1 MATDSFAVFILTHGR
16 ARNVKTYA
24 TLRKQG
30 YTGPIYLIIDNEDDQ
45 TDEYRRLY
53 GDQVIQFDKAAEAAR
68 CDVGDNFPK
77 RNTVLF
83 ARNAC
88 FQIAR
93 DLGVEYF
100 LQLDDDYNSFRYRF
114 DAELSYVTDMYV
126 RDLDRLFDR
135 VLAFYKAIGAVSI
148 AFAQG
153 GDFLGGS
160 GGNAKKLWLKRKVM
174 NSFFCSVMRPFQFVG
189 RMNDDVNTYVALGN
203 RGDLFL
209 TFFNVGIEQSETQGS
224 DGGLTSMYLDLGTYA
239 KSFYTVMYAPSCT
252 VVREMTGNVTHDRV
266 HHRIDY
272 DHAVPKIMNERYRK
286 AGHDGRTP

>member
-1 MATDSFAVFILTHGR
+1 MATDNFAVFILTHGR

-45 TDEYRRLY
+45 ADEYRRNY

-100 LQLDDDYNSFRYRF
+100 LQLDDDYEYFLHKFTASLDY
-114 DAELSYVTDMYV
+114 AERRVLN
-126 RDLDRLFDR
+126 LDRLFAIILDYYKSI
-135 VLAFYKAIGAVSI
+135 LATTI
-148 AFAQG
+148 ALGQN
-153 GDFLGGS
+153 GDILGGA
-160 GGNAKKLWLKRKVM
+160 GGGEVSRLWLRRKAM
-174 NSFFCSVMRPFQFVG
+174 NSFFCSVNRPFQFVG
-189 RMNDDVNTYVALGN
+189 RMNDDVNTYTTLGN
-203 RGDLFL
+203 RGGLFL
-209 TFFNVGIEQSETQGS
+209 TFYNATIKQPVTQSNA
-224 DGGLTSMYLDLGTYA
+224 GGLTDVYLNYGTYV
-239 KSFYTVMYAPSCT
+239 KSFYTVMYAPSC
-252 VVREMTGNVTHDRV
+252 VAVRELQSADRRI
-266 HHRIDY
+266 HHRINWDA
-272 DHAVPKIMNERYRK
+272 AVPKIMNERYRK
-286 AGHDGRTP
+286 AGHDGRP

>member
-1 MATDSFAVFILTHGR
+1 MATDFAVFILTHGR

-45 TDEYRRLY
+45 ADEYRRNY

-100 LQLDDDYNSFRYRF
+100 LQLDDDYVDFRYKF
-114 DAELSYVTDMYV
+114 TPDLVAIDK
-126 RDLDRLFDR
+126 RDVLNLDRLFAVILDYYQSIPA
-135 VLAFYKAIGAVSI
+135 LAIAIG
-148 AFAQG
+148 QG
-153 GDFLGGS
+153 GDFIGGRES
-160 GGNAKKLWLKRKVM
+160 STAVKLWMKRKVM
-174 NSFFCSVMRPFQFVG
+174 NSFFCSVDRPFQFVG
-189 RMNDDVNTYVALGN
+189 RMNDDVNTYVLLGN
-203 RGDLFL
+203 RGGLFL
-209 TFFNVGIEQSETQGS
+209 TVFNVALQQLETQQNS
-224 DGGLTSMYLDLGTYA
+224 GGLTDMYLDLGTYA
-239 KSFYTVMYAPSCT
+239 KSFYTVMHSPSC
-252 VVREMTGNVTHDRV
+252 VHINEITGTHTPRI
-266 HHRIDY
+266 HHRINWDV
-272 DHAVPKIMNERYRK
+272 AVPKIMNERYRK
-286 AGHDGRTP
+286 ASASVV

>member
-1 MATDSFAVFILTHGR
+1 MNDFAVFILTHGR

-45 TDEYRRLY
+45 ADEYRRLY

-100 LQLDDDYNSFRYRF
+100 LQLDDDYTGLLHKF
-114 DAELSYVTDMYV
+114 DSALVYLEQ
-126 RDLDRLFDR
+126 RCRNLDALFSATVDYY
-135 VLAFYKAIGAVSI
+135 ASI
-148 AFAQG
+148 PALTIAYAQT
-153 GDFLGGS
+153 GDYFGGS
-160 GGNAKKLWLKRKVM
+160 KCTTVNRLWLKRKVM
-174 NSFFCSVMRPFQFVG
+174 NSFFCSVNRPFRFIG
-189 RMNDDVNTYVALGN
+189 RMNDDVNTYVTLGN
-203 RGDLFL
+203 QGAVMFSM
-209 TFFNVGIEQSETQGS
+209 FNVAVSQTNTQGNT
-224 DGGLTSMYLDLGTYA
+224 GGLTEMYLDYGTYV
-239 KSFYTVMYAPSCT
+239 KSFYTVMYAPSC
-252 VVREMTGNVTHDRV
+252 VKVHQMGPVHSRI
-266 HHRIDY
+266 HHRINY
-272 DHAVPKIMNERYRK
+272 DAAVPKIMNERYRK
-286 AGHDGRTP
+286 ASGHGRTTI

>member
-1 MATDSFAVFILTHGR
+1 MATENFAVFILTHGR

-45 TDEYRRLY
+45 ADEYRRNY

-100 LQLDDDYNSFRYRF
+100 LQLDDDYTSFRFRF
-114 DAELSYVTDMYV
+114 DAELSYTTALYA
-126 RDLDRLFDR
+126 RSLDKLFAV
-135 VLAFYKAIGAVSI
+135 VLAFYKSSRATTI

-153 GDFLGGS
+153 GDYLGGDS
-160 GGNAKKLWLKRKVM
+160 SKDMSRLWLKRKAM
-174 NSFFCSVMRPFQFVG
+174 NSFFCSVNHPFQFIG

-209 TFFNVGIEQSETQGS
+209 TFFNVGIEQSVTQDN
-224 DGGLTSMYLDLGTYA
+224 DGGLTSMYADFGTYA

-252 VVREMTGNVTHDRV
+252 NVTGMHSAHQRI
-266 HHRIDY
+266 HHRINWDA
-272 DHAVPKIMNERYRK
+272 AVPKIMNERYRK
-286 AGHDGRTP
+286 AGHDGRTPI

>member
-1 MATDSFAVFILTHGR
+1 MATDFAVFILTHGR

-45 TDEYRRLY
+45 ADEYRRNY

-100 LQLDDDYNSFRYRF
+100 LQLDDDYENIRFRFTADLVYTNKMPLVKEL
-114 DAELSYVTDMYV
+114 DALFRLM
-126 RDLDRLFDR
+126 LDYFRSTQ
-135 VLAFYKAIGAVSI
+135 VLTI
-148 AFAQG
+148 AFCQNGDFIG
-153 GDFLGGS
+153 GDQSKYAAALS
-160 GGNAKKLWLKRKVM
+160 VKRKAM
-174 NSFFCSVMRPFQFVG
+174 NSFFCSVDRPFQFVG
-189 RMNDDVNTYVALGN
+189 RMNDDVNTYTTLGN
-203 RGDLFL
+203 RGGLFL
-209 TFFNVGIEQSETQGS
+209 TINNVSLEQVDTQQNT
-224 DGGLTSMYLDLGTYA
+224 GGLTSTYLDMGTYT
-239 KSFYTVMYAPSCT
+239 KSFYTAMYAPSCASIAQLKGHNEA
-252 VVREMTGNVTHDRV
+252 RI
-266 HHRIDY
+266 HHRINWDA
-272 DHAVPKIMNERYRK
+272 AVPKIMNERYRK

>member
-16 ARNVKTYA
+16 ARNIKTYA

-45 TDEYRRLY
+45 ADEYRRNY

-83 ARNAC
+83 ARNAS

-100 LQLDDDYNSFRYRF
+100 LQLDDDYIDVRYRF
-114 DAELSYVTDMYV
+114 GA
-126 RDLDRLFDR
+126 DLDYCPRSIFNLDGVFAVILDY
-135 VLAFYKAIGAVSI
+135 YKAIPVQTI
-148 AFAQG
+148 AMAQG
-153 GDFLGGS
+153 GDYLGGGS
-160 GGNAKKLWLKRKVM
+160 SKDMSRLWLKRKAM
-174 NSFFCSVMRPFQFVG
+174 NSFFCSVDRPFQFTG

-203 RGDLFL
+203 RGNLFL
-209 TFFNVGIEQSETQGS
+209 TFFNVGIEQSDTQKTE
-224 DGGLTSMYLDLGTYA
+224 GGLTDMYADFGTYA
-239 KSFYTVMYAPSCT
+239 KSFYTVIHAPSCT
-252 VVREMTGNVTHDRV
+252 NVTGMHSAHQRI
-266 HHRIDY
+266 HHRINWDA
-272 DHAVPKIMNERYRK
+272 AVPKIMNERYRK